1 VSISPWSTKRSPL
14 ASRLP
19 ERSVPDAAVSGCAP
33 PGANPAEED
42 AGGATGSVLLR
53 PPTIEERIVT
63 TYRPTAPD
71 LTGRT
76 ALVTGAT
83 RGVGLAIA
91 RKLGTSGADVLL
103 NYAHDEERAA
113 EACAALADLPGRV
126 SLVRAD
132 VTADADAL
140 WDEAQRRFGGLDIFV
155 HNTSYYRPAPTLGT
169 DAGTAD
175 RSLSVALHPLLTG
188 APRLAALMAGR
199 PGRIIAVSS
208 TGARRVVPRYAG
220 AGVAKAALESL
231 VRYLAVELAERGI
244 TVNAVAA
251 AKVDKG
257 DGSVPPG
264 VAAAIAART
273 PGGRLTTP
281 GDVADVVA
289 LLCTDEAA
297 WLQGQVVTADGGLG
311 LVAG

>member
-1 VSISPWSTKRSPL
+1 M
-14 ASRLP
+14 
-19 ERSVPDAAVSGCAP
+19 
-33 PGANPAEED
+33 
-42 AGGATGSVLLR
+42 
-53 PPTIEERIVT
+53 T

-76 ALVTGAT
+76 ALVTGGT

-91 RKLGTSGADVLL
+91 RKLGTSGADVLV
-103 NYAHDEERAA
+103 NYAHDEARAV
-113 EACAALADLPGRV
+113 EALTALTDLPGKV

-132 VTADADAL
+132 VTEEPDAL

-155 HNTSYYRPAPTLGT
+155 HNTSYFRAAPTLGT
-169 DAGTAD
+169 DTETAD

-231 VRYLAVELAERGI
+231 VRYLAVDLAGRGI
-244 TVNAVAA
+244 AVNAVAA
-251 AKVDKG
+251 AKVDKR
-257 DGSVPPG
+257 DGTVPPE
-264 VAAAIAART
+264 VAEAIAART

-281 GDVADVVA
+281 EDVADVVA
-289 LLCTDEAA
+289 LLCADEAA
-297 WLQGQVVTADGGLG
+297 WLQGQVVTADGGLD